1 MTRGRSRLAGLLF
14 VLLGFLA
21 SHRQAPAAAADP
33 SCGVEVVVQRSG
45 ATTYR
50 LAHPFLRKGSD
61 SVWTSAGKWARGSDY
76 LIDAL
81 RGDIRLMR
89 AAVPG
94 ETLWVAACW
103 LLAPPPLE
111 YARQRYQP
119 ARGGDVPGVPTDSS
133 ALPTPRPATG
143 RDPGIAPGG
152 ASLAVSGNKTVAVE
166 FGSTQDATLRQS
178 LDLSVSGQLA
188 PGVELTGVLSDRD
201 TPLSATGSTQ
211 DLKALDRVLIELK
224 APRATA
230 SLGDLPLS
238 YGHGEFARLERRVQG
253 VRGEWRPGDGVFSGA
268 AASAQGEYHR
278 LQFAGVDGR
287 QGPYVLTDREGA
299 TGVTVVAGSDVVT
312 LDGQRLTRGE
322 AADYFLDYER
332 ARITFSNRRPIS
344 SASRITVEY
353 QYAVTRFRR
362 NLATASGDW
371 RSGGISLFAGLLTES
386 DDRGR
391 PLDVAFSAEDRRVL
405 AAAGDS
411 LARAVGP
418 GVTPGV
424 GDYDTVRVA
433 ADTLVFAFAGLDS
446 GAFSV
451 RFARVGEGQGDYLD
465 SALVGGRS
473 IYRWTGP
480 GRGRFVVGRALAL
493 PESHQLATLGGAWRA
508 GAALLELE
516 GAVSRRDLN
525 TFSADDD
532 ANNVGSAGRVAL
544 LVEGALHGVP
554 GRLGASLGA
563 RTVEQRFSPFS
574 RLERPFAEED
584 WGLARD
590 ADLEHQRRGEA
601 AVFWRPAAGQ
611 ELRGDWARLSTADGF
626 LGTRRRAQ
634 WSGTG
639 QVATQ
644 LSWLDSDGRT
654 NRLRAGGSGRKR
666 LVGDLRWTTGWLV
679 PIVRF
684 ERDRRRTATDS
695 TQLRDA
701 ADEWGGDLATG
712 SRLSWR
718 VASGFTSRR
727 DQREAGLTRTR
738 LASRVWRTQLES
750 PVTGALGVSVAA
762 QRRATRDQDTRA
774 RTLNDLASVR
784 LRGEQRAMGLAGT
797 FQVEITNEAEN
808 RRVRALRYVG
818 VGLGTYDAFGNVVG
832 TGDYELVLTVSPELE
847 RLARVATSARAEWR
861 FGSSEG
867 WRGSRVEFSL
877 EDEARRRGDLR
888 LSDVVLSTGAA
899 LADPSLARGSIAQR
913 LETELAPGSRAA
925 AVRLRA
931 ERRVN
936 VDRLFEG
943 FSQTTD
949 LRTGLLRWRARPSNT
964 VTLEAEA
971 RVQWQQASQRA
982 SVGGRFDR
990 TLVEQGANAQLVL
1003 QPSTGLR
1010 AAAVAD
1016 LSWSRPHGQLESTR
1030 TIRFGPDFGVNV
1042 GSKGRAD
1049 LSVRRAFVSGA
1060 PAVALLPSA
1069 DPAGAAR
1076 WDGTARFDLRL
1087 HESTTFGLSS
1097 TVRERPGRATVVNGR
1112 VEVRAFF

>member
-1 MTRGRSRLAGLLF
+1 MTPGRSRLVGLLLVWCAHF
-14 VLLGFLA
+14 TIHSNA
-21 SHRQAPAAAADP
+21 SAASADP
-33 SCGVEVVVQRSG
+33 SCGVTVMVQRSG
-45 ATTYR
+45 AVTYR
-50 LAHPFLRKGSD
+50 LAHPFLRAGSD
-61 SVWTSAGKWARGSDY
+61 SVWTSTRKWARGRDY

-81 RGDIRLMR
+81 RGDVRLLQ
-89 AAVPG
+89 ASVPG

-111 YARQRYQP
+111 YARQRYQ
-119 ARGGDVPGVPTDSS
+119 ATRAPGVPEVPSDSS
-133 ALPTPRPATG
+133 APPTRRPATG
-143 RDPGIAPGG
+143 RDPGIAPSG

-178 LDLSVSGQLA
+178 LDLSLSGQLA

-211 DLKALDRVLIELK
+211 DLRALDRVLIELK
-224 APRATA
+224 APRASA

-238 YGHGEFARLERRVQG
+238 YGFGEFARLERRVQG
-253 VRGEWRPGDGVFSGA
+253 MRGEWRPGDGVISAA

-278 LQFAGVDGR
+278 VQFPGIDGR
-287 QGPYVLTDREGA
+287 QGPYTLTDREGA
-299 TGVTVVAGSDVVT
+299 TGITVVAGSDVVT
-312 LDGQRLTRGE
+312 LDGHRLTRGE

-353 QYAVTRFRR
+353 QYAVTRYRR
-362 NLATASGDW
+362 NLATGSGQW
-371 RSGGISLFAGLLTES
+371 RRGALSMFAGMLTES
-386 DDRGR
+386 DDKGR

-405 AAAGDS
+405 ALAGDS

-433 ADTLVFAFAGLDS
+433 ADTLAFAFAGLDS
-446 GAFSV
+446 GAFAV
-451 RFARVGEGQGDYLD
+451 RFARVGEGQGDYVD

-473 IYRWTGP
+473 IYRWAGP

-508 GAALLELE
+508 GPVTLEME
-516 GAVSRRDLN
+516 GAISRRDLN
-525 TFSADDD
+525 RFSSLDDE
-532 ANNVGSAGRVAL
+532 NNTGSAGRAAL
-544 LVEGALHGVP
+544 SLEGAVHGVP
-554 GRLGASLGA
+554 GRVGASFGL
-563 RTVEQRFSPFS
+563 RSVERRFSPFS

-584 WGLARD
+584 WGLPLG

-601 AVFWRPAAGQ
+601 ATYWRPAAGH
-611 ELRGDWARLSTADGF
+611 ELRFDLARLSTADGF

-634 WSGTG
+634 WSGIG
-639 QVATQ
+639 RIATQ
-644 LSWLDSDGRT
+644 LSWLDTDGHT
-654 NRLRAGGSGRKR
+654 DRLRAGASGRNR
-666 LVGDLRWTTGWLV
+666 ILGDVRWTTGWLV
-679 PIVRF
+679 PQVRF
-684 ERDRRRTATDS
+684 ERDRRRMASDS
-695 TQLRDA
+695 TQLSA
-701 ADEWGGDLATG
+701 ASDEWSGD
-712 SRLSWR
+712 
-718 VASGFTSRR
+718 VASGSLVPWRLVSGFTLRR
-727 DQREAGLTRTR
+727 DQRDAGATRTR
-738 LASRVWRTQLES
+738 LASRVWRAQVES
-750 PVTGALGVSVAA
+750 PATGALGVSLAA
-762 QRRATRDQDTRA
+762 QRRATRDQETQA
-774 RTLNDLASVR
+774 RTLNDLASLR
-784 LRGEQRAMGLAGT
+784 LRGEQRSMGLAGT
-797 FQVEITNEAEN
+797 LQIEITNEAEN
-808 RRVRALRYVG
+808 RRVRALRFVG
-818 VGLGTYDAFGNVVG
+818 AGLGSYDSFGNFVG

-861 FGSSEG
+861 FGSSES

-899 LADPSLARGSIAQR
+899 LVDPSLARGSIAQR

-949 LRTGLLRWRARPSNT
+949 LRSGQLRWRARPTSSA
-964 VTLEAEA
+964 TLESEA
-971 RVQWQQASQRA
+971 RIQWQQASQQA
-982 SVGGRFDR
+982 FVGGRFDR
-990 TLVEQGANAQLVL
+990 TLVEQGANAQFVL

-1016 LSWSRPHGQLESTR
+1016 LSWSRPQGQLESTR
-1030 TIRFGPDFGVNV
+1030 TFRVGPDLGVNV
-1042 GSKGRAD
+1042 GSRGRAD
-1049 LSVRRAFVSGA
+1049 LTVRRAFVSGA

-1069 DPAGAAR
+1069 DPAGSAR

>member
-1 MTRGRSRLAGLLF
+1 MTPGRSRLAGIL
-14 VLLGFLA
+14 VALLGLSTIHA
-21 SHRQAPAAAADP
+21 SVSARAADP
-33 SCGVEVVVQRSG
+33 SCGVAVVVQRSG
-45 ATTYR
+45 AVTYR
-50 LAHPFLRKGSD
+50 LAHPFLRVGSD
-61 SVWTSAGKWARGSDY
+61 SVWTSARPWVRGSDY
-76 LIDAL
+76 LLDAL
-81 RGDIRLMR
+81 RGDLRLLR
-89 AAVPG
+89 TVVPG

-119 ARGGDVPGVPTDSS
+119 TRNGEALPVPADSS
-133 ALPTPRPATG
+133 ATPAPRPATG
-143 RDPGIAPGG
+143 RDPSIAPGG
-152 ASLAVSGNKTVAVE
+152 ASLAVTGNKTVAVE

-211 DLKALDRVLIELK
+211 DLRALDRVLIELK
-224 APRATA
+224 APRASA

-238 YGHGEFARLERRVQG
+238 YSHGEFARLERRVQG
-253 VRGEWRPGDGVFSGA
+253 VRGEWRPGDGVVSAA

-278 LQFAGVDGR
+278 LQFTGIDGR
-287 QGPYVLTDREGA
+287 QGPYTLTDRDGA
-299 TGVTVVAGSDVVT
+299 TGITVVAGSDVVT

-332 ARITFSNRRPIS
+332 ARISFSNRRPIS

-362 NLATASGDW
+362 NLATASGEW
-371 RSGGISLFAGLLTES
+371 RRGALSLFAGLLTES
-386 DDRGR
+386 DDPGR

-424 GDYDTVRVA
+424 GDYDTIRVSV
-433 ADTLVFAFAGLDS
+433 DTLVFAFAGLDS
-446 GAFSV
+446 GSFAV
-451 RFARVGEGQGDYLD
+451 RFARVGEAQGDYLD
-465 SALVGGRS
+465 SALVDGRA
-473 IYRWTGP
+473 IYRWVGA
-480 GRGRFVVGRALAL
+480 GRGRFVVGRTLAL
-493 PESHQLATLGGAWRA
+493 PESHQLATVGGAWRA
-508 GAALLELE
+508 GGATIEME

-525 TFSADDD
+525 RFSSFDD
-532 ANNVGSAGRVAL
+532 ANNAGRAGRMAVSL
-544 LVEGALHGVP
+544 EGALPGVP
-554 GRLGASLGA
+554 GRVGGSLGA
-563 RTVEQRFSPFS
+563 RTVEQQFSPFS

-584 WGLARD
+584 WGLARG
-590 ADLEHQRRGEA
+590 ADLEHQRRGEVA
-601 AVFWRPAAGQ
+601 AFWRPATGY
-611 ELRGDWARLSTADGF
+611 ELRGDLARLNTADGF
-626 LGTRRRAQ
+626 RGTRRRAQ
-634 WSGTG
+634 WTSAGRL
-639 QVATQ
+639 ATQ
-644 LSWLDSDGRT
+644 LSWLDTDGRT
-654 NRLRAGGSGRKR
+654 DRLRAGTSGRNR
-666 LVGDLRWTTGWLV
+666 IIGDVRWTTGWLV
-679 PIVRF
+679 PVARF
-684 ERDRRRTATDS
+684 ERDHRRTASDS
-695 TQLRDA
+695 TQLRDVSE
-701 ADEWGGDLATG
+701 EWAGDLASG
-712 SRLSWR
+712 SLVPWR
-718 VASGFTSRR
+718 FASGFTARR
-727 DQREAGLTRTR
+727 DQREAGPTRTR

-750 PVTGALGVSVAA
+750 PASGALGVALSA
-762 QRRATRDQDTRA
+762 QRRATRDLDTQA
-774 RTLNDLASVR
+774 RTLNDLASMR
-784 LRGEQRAMGLAGT
+784 LRGEQRAMGLAGS

-808 RRVRALRYVG
+808 RRVRALRFVG
-818 VGLGTYDAFGNVVG
+818 AGRGSYDAFGNFVG

-888 LSDVVLSTGAA
+888 LADVVLSTGAA
-899 LADPSLARGSIAQR
+899 LVDPSLARGSIAQR
-913 LETELAPGSRAA
+913 LEAELAPGSRAA
-925 AVRLRA
+925 AIRLRA

-936 VDRLFEG
+936 VDRLFVG

-949 LRTGLLRWRARPSNT
+949 LRTGQLRWRARPTST
-964 VTLEAEA
+964 ATLESEA
-971 RVQWQQASQRA
+971 RVQWQQASQQA
-982 SVGGRFDR
+982 SLGGRFDR

-1010 AAAVAD
+1010 AAAVVD
-1016 LSWSRPHGQLESTR
+1016 LAWARPQGQLESTR
-1030 TIRFGPDFGVNV
+1030 TLRLGPDLGVNI

-1049 LSVRRAFVSGA
+1049 FSVRRAFVSGA

-1097 TVRERPGRATVVNGR
+1097 TVRERPGRAAVVNGR